1 MKAMLRATLLL
12 IGLVCFATQTHAQKL
27 DTKLLGKW
35 ILQSMEID
43 ISQATDL
50 PDEVKAEAEAANVA
64 MRAEGDKVKGK
75 AFFEF
80 LQNGQMSM
88 YNEEKGEQKGTWKL
102 EGNII
107 YLTKED
113 EGDAQPFTVKFEGE
127 LLQLWM
133 ENPDVKGMAMVL
145 KFQK

>member
-1 MKAMLRATLLL
+1 MKSMLRATLLL

-27 DTKLLGKW
+27 EKKLLGKW

-50 PDEVKAEAEAANVA
+50 PDEVKAEAEAANVS
-64 MRAEGDKVKGK
+64 MQAESEKVKGK

-80 LQNGQMSM
+80 LKDGQMSM

-102 EGNII
+102 DGEVV
-107 YLTKED
+107 YLTKEGD
-113 EGDAQPFTVKFEGE
+113 ADAQPFTVKFEGDM
-127 LLQLWM
+127 LHLRM
-133 ENPDVKGMAMVL
+133 ENPEMKGMAMVL

>member
-27 DTKLLGKW
+27 DKKLLGKW

-43 ISQATDL
+43 ISQAIDL
-50 PDEVKAEAEAANVA
+50 PENAKAEAEEANVA
-64 MRAEGDKVKGK
+64 MRAESDKVRGK

-80 LQNGQMSM
+80 LQNGEMNM
-88 YNEEKGEQKGTWKL
+88 YNEEKGSQKGTWKL
-102 EGNII
+102 EGDII
-107 YLTKED
+107 YLTKEGD
-113 EGDAQPFTVKFEGE
+113 ADAQPFTVKFEDDM
-127 LLQLWM
+127 LHLRM
-133 ENPDVKGMAMVL
+133 ENPEMKGMAMVL